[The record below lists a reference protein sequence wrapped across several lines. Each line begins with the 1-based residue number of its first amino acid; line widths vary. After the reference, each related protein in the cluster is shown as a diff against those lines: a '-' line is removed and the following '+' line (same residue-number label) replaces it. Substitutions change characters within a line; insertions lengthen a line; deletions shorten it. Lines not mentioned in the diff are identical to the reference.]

1 MEYVKKTNQ
10 RHFFT
15 CSMANILVYQR
26 GFDRSKAFKCAH
38 ALYRLAEWLAKGLVE
53 FSYMKEDGTIRHA
66 HGTLCDGVS
75 EKFDEWKRKQA
86 EKPKDKA
93 KEPED
98 SVKHVVKYWDV
109 DKEAFRSFKAENL
122 LLSNTDKTDLKNDGE
137 RV

>member
-1 MEYVKKTNQ
+1 
-10 RHFFT
+10 
-15 CSMANILVYQR
+15 MANILVYQR

-66 HGTLCDGVS
+66 RGTLCDGVS

-93 KEPED
+93 KESED

>member
-1 MEYVKKTNQ
+1 MGCMNKKNHKRKIICEQ
-10 RHFFT
+10 
-15 CSMANILVYQR
+15 ANFLVYKR
-26 GFDRSKAFKCAH
+26 GFDRSNAFKCAH

-53 FSYMKEDGTIRHA
+53 FSYMKDDGSIRHA

-93 KEPED
+93 KEPKD

-122 LLSNTDKTDLKNDGE
+122 LVSNTDETHD
-137 RV
+137 